1 MKNVKIGEQIKII
14 PKHLTEVTVARVEAF
29 KTLKNGKELIVVTT
43 ENGNKFP
50 ITVNEIVN
58 TEVKITGKV
67 EQGKHES
74 FDFFGDREERAL
86 AFYPTLITKN
96 GSLEDLERAFDL
108 IAKYMEEELDIT
120 FSKCPYD
127 EELNGEIKY
136 GDGFHIEYA
145 YGDMKEAKKEVMA
158 VWKEAKKIFC

>member
-1 MKNVKIGEQIKII
+1 MKII
-14 PKHLTEVTVARVEAF
+14 
-29 KTLKNGKELIVVTT
+29 TLQGKEYKGEIIRK
-43 ENGNKFP
+43 GNDCRGLNIYQVRLEDGRVGMVHEDNIRDEK
-50 ITVNEIVN
+50 
-58 TEVKITGKV
+58 VKITGRM

-74 FDFFGDREERAL
+74 FDLFGDREERTL
-86 AFYPTLITKN
+86 AFYPTLTTKN
-96 GSLEDLERAFDL
+96 GSLEDLERVFDL

-127 EELNGEIKY
+127 EELNREIKY
-136 GDGFHIEYA
+136 GDSFHIEYA